1 MLNLFHTKF
10 FVKFSFF
17 LCKFLDSQIITIQIK
32 LIVHKLAQI
41 ITCQKYRLFY
51 VCSLFV
57 CSFFYSSSFSTST
70 LCCADYLLYE
80 CCKLQAQQTTGSN
93 VFFNSDKS
101 LNGTIDAMSITYSTV
116 LHEKLIKC
124 NSTVQIQQR
133 AIENTDLPISLTAHS
148 KFIF

>member
-70 LCCADYLLYE
+70 YVVLITCYTNAASYKHSKRQD
-80 CCKLQAQQTTGSN
+80 QTF
-93 VFFNSDKS
+93 FFNSDKS

-124 NSTVQIQQR
+124 NSIVQIQQR
-133 AIENTDLPISLTAHS
+133 AIGNTDLPISLTAHS